1 MIVIAVTGS
10 MGAGKSSAA
19 ARLAEH
25 HDAVVLDLD
34 GVARGLVISPGPVHD
49 KVVEAFGPGVLG
61 AGGEV
66 DTARLASAA
75 FADAGSCSRLN
86 AIVHPAVT
94 RAVETALDG
103 LAMRAVPPTTVVID
117 VPLLV
122 EVPELRQLADLVVT
136 VEASED
142 ARLGRLRDRGVG
154 EADARRRMSLQSM
167 PEQRAAIADVVIV
180 NDGDPAG
187 LDAAIDAF
195 WDREVSPRVA

>member
-1 MIVIAVTGS
+1 MLVIAVTGS

-19 ARLAEH
+19 ARLAEQ

-34 GVARGLVISPGPVHD
+34 AVARRLVTDPGPVHD
-49 KVVEAFGPGVLG
+49 RVVDAFGAGVLG

-75 FADAGSCSRLN
+75 FADAASCSRLN
-86 AIVHPAVT
+86 AIVHPAVS
-94 RAVETALDG
+94 RAVEAALDD
-103 LAMRAVPPTTVVID
+103 LALRAVPPIAVVID

-122 EVPELRQLADLVVT
+122 EVPELRRLADLVVT
-136 VEASED
+136 VEAPQD
-142 ARLGRLRDRGVG
+142 ARFGRLRGRGVD
-154 EADARRRMSLQSM
+154 EADARRRMSLQST

-180 NDGDPAG
+180 NDGDPAA
-187 LDAAIDAF
+187 LVAAVDAF